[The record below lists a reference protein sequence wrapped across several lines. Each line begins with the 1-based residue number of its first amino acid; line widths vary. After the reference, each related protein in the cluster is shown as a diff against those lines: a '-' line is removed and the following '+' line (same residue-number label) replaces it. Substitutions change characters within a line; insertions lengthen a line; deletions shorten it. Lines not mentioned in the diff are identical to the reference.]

1 MTTNILV
8 IDDSP
13 TVGNTV
19 GWILTDY
26 GYSVKV
32 ASDGLSALN
41 ALQTYKPDLILLDIK
56 LPHVD
61 GIELCKMIRD
71 QTAYAATPI
80 IMLSGISAQATIDRA
95 QEAGANNYIVKPV
108 RDEKLITVIQQEL
121 APPASTLSTAR
132 EAE

>member
-1 MTTNILV
+1 MTANILV
-8 IDDSP
+8 VDDSP

-19 GWILTDY
+19 GWILSDR

-61 GIELCKMIRD
+61 GIELCKMIRER
-71 QTAYAATPI
+71 AVYSAVPI
-80 IMLSGISAQATIDRA
+80 VMLSGLSAQTAIERA
-95 QEAGANNYIVKPV
+95 QQAGANNYIVKPV
-108 RDEKLITVIQQEL
+108 NDERLIAIIQQEL
-121 APPASTLSTAR
+121 AQTTMQ
-132 EAE
+132 